1 MDIYLP
7 PGYSS
12 FQFKALEMT
21 FSASDQLAFYVNY
34 DYTMNG
40 IKDMVNS
47 DTYSVADFVVYQS
60 VAGLDFNTYNTGLGP
75 SPGHGYDVYADDF
88 NAWDGVGYLG
98 PDSTNFDWYMDF
110 TPGDSTHYFK
120 GMVKIMAD
128 KLFSGGGGGYG
139 FANGAITLNPSAVAA
154 PAKDR
159 VKAIRFG
166 PYRNLIGTDTTHK
179 IQSGKWYLFGIKD

>member
-1 MDIYLP
+1 MV
-7 PGYSS
+7 
-12 FQFKALEMT
+12 
-21 FSASDQLAFYVNY
+21 ASL
-34 DYTMNG
+34 
-40 IKDMVNS
+40 
-47 DTYSVADFVVYQS
+47 
-60 VAGLDFNTYNTGLGP
+60 
-75 SPGHGYDVYADDF
+75 PGHGADVYADDY
-88 NAWDGVGYLG
+88 NAWDGLAYLG
-98 PDSTNFDWYMDF
+98 PSATNFDWYMDF

-120 GMVKIMAD
+120 GMVKITAD
-128 KLFSGGGGGYG
+128 KLFRELDGGYG